1 MQWLLC
7 AGKHRRGWE
16 SAIFEPD
23 VVAHVSVPRLSFIYL
38 FIFYFF
44 LLNSRQ
50 TGLIRPKSG
59 YIGHIESYRPA
70 IETAETNQNMP
81 KSALNLVGTAEIPT
95 LEA

>member
-7 AGKHRRGWE
+7 AGKHGRGWE
-16 SAIFEPD
+16 GATFESD
-23 VVAHVSVPRLSFIYL
+23 VVVHVSVPRLSFIYL
-38 FIFYFF
+38 FIFNFF
-44 LLNSRQ
+44 LSNLRW

-59 YIGHIESYRPA
+59 YIGHIESYRPVT
-70 IETAETNQNMP
+70 ETAETNRNMP